1 MKHWFFIIMIA
12 FVCVGA
18 KAFATTVVF
27 DMDWTVLYSISE
39 EQAKIEPESTI
50 TYKGKYYRITDYA
63 IEAFELLHRAGI
75 NIAFFSAGDQDR
87 NEFVLKVLTER
98 LNKISSQPR
107 SLSRVKNI
115 ESLTDT
121 ERADGIFRTDASKE
135 ELDLGFFQG
144 RYKKD
149 LLKIVSPSELRRTV
163 LVDDD
168 PRYIMNEQ
176 VEHLFRVTS
185 FNDVL
190 DYVYKLKPERHY
202 AESTLDWYIERHKLL
217 ITVEAIIQAH
227 ENPDPKLTL
236 AQQSKQILD
245 IQHKTYATNDSAL
258 ALQMLDKALMRLDKA
273 GIPINK
279 TTSKRLW
286 KRLQCRHLF

>member
-1 MKHWFFIIMIA
+1 MKHWFFIIMMT
-12 FVCVGA
+12 FVYVGA
-18 KAFATTVVF
+18 KAFATTAVF

-63 IEAFELLHRAGI
+63 IDAFELLHRAGI

-98 LNKISSQPR
+98 LNKISSEPR

-176 VEHLFRVTS
+176 VEHLFRITS

-202 AESTLDWYIERHKLL
+202 PKSTLDWYVERHKLL

-279 TTSKRLW
+279 TSSKRLW